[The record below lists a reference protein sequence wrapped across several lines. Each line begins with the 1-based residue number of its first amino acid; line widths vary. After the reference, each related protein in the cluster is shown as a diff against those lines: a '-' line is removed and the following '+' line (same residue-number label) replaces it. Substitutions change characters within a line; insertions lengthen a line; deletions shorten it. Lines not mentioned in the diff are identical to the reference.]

1 MLINKKL
8 IHYNFSPRGGTR
20 IAYIVVHDTGNPAPG
35 ADALAH
41 YRYFGG
47 GNRRASAHYFV
58 DDHGVVQIIEDAY
71 AAWHCGDGRGKRGI
85 TNRNSIGVELC
96 INRGVDRRA
105 ALSHA
110 RELVREL
117 MAFYRIPKDHVVR
130 HFDASGKICPG
141 TMAANN
147 WGEWWGFWES
157 L

>member
-8 IHYNFSPRGGTR
+8 IHYNFSSRNGTR
-20 IAYIVVHDTGNPAPG
+20 IAYIVVHDTGNPSPG
-35 ADALAH
+35 ADAMAH

-85 TNRNSIGVELC
+85 TNRNSIGVEIC
-96 INRGVDRRA
+96 INRGVDRKA
-105 ALSHA
+105 ALVHA
-110 RELVREL
+110 RDLVREL
-117 MAFYRIPKDHVVR
+117 MAFYRIPKDRVVR

-141 TMAANN
+141 TMAAKN
-147 WGEWWGFWES
+147 WAEWWGFWES